1 MNSECFCANKEYIIV
16 AVTDNYSI
24 ETYSLNTNDVSDG
37 KIEKIT
43 RSIIDECRGY
53 RSYVV
58 YKLIGDKYCDIE
70 RWTANKRKEVKN
82 EN

>member
-1 MNSECFCANKEYIIV
+1 MDSECFGANKQYIIV

-24 ETYSLNTNDVSDG
+24 ETYSVNTDEVSDG
-37 KIEKIT
+37 KIKKIT
-43 RSIIDECRGY
+43 RSITDEFRGY

-58 YKLIGDKYCDIE
+58 YQLIGDKYFDIE
-70 RWTANKRKEVKN
+70 RWTAKERKEVKN

>member
-1 MNSECFCANKEYIIV
+1 MDSECFGANKQYIIV
-16 AVTDNYSI
+16 AVDDNYSI
-24 ETYSLNTNDVSDG
+24 ETYSVDTDEVSN
-37 KIEKIT
+37 EKIRKIT
-43 RSIIDECRGY
+43 KSIIDECRGY

-70 RWTANKRKEVKN
+70 RWTAKKRKEVKN